1 MDIKSKQIIESMVS
15 ESMSRFLNEQ
25 MGEQSGEVT
34 TQILK
39 DTIIVRFKNVL
50 PPAERQLA
58 RAQEGAELMKEL
70 KTKLIE
76 GITPHLK
83 VMIKT
88 LTNAEVIDV
97 YSDISLVTGERIEVF
112 TLNKDLDKT
121 KQECH
126 L

>member
-1 MDIKSKQIIESMVS
+1 MSIKSKQIIESMVS

-34 TQILK
+34 TQILN

-70 KTKLIE
+70 KAKLMEEIM
-76 GITPHLK
+76 PHLK

-88 LTNAEVIDV
+88 LTDADVIDI
-97 YSDISLVTGERIEVF
+97 YSDISLATGERIEVF
-112 TLNKDLDKT
+112 TLNKDLDNKFSDIS
-121 KQECH
+121 Q
-126 L
+126 